1 MKKILLISPQPFFQ
15 WRGSPIRVNF
25 NIQALS
31 ELGYAVD
38 LLTLPIGERREV
50 KGVNIIRVA
59 NPFRIKQIPI
69 GPSLHKI
76 FFDILIL
83 FKGLQLIRKQN
94 YILVH
99 GVEEA
104 GIIAVFLS
112 KLAGCKAIF
121 EKHSDP
127 FSYKK
132 KFLKNILLAAY
143 AFVERITVKRVNAV
157 ICTGPGLVKQVEKM
171 GTSTR
176 AFDIFDIPSS
186 LVESSPLQVDR
197 IRKKL
202 QQQNNE
208 ILITFVG
215 SFAIYQGIDLLIK
228 TIPEVTKKCPLA
240 RFIIIGGKNDEI
252 EKRKMILQQQGALEA
267 VSFIGMVAPDILPD
281 YLSASD
287 ILLSPRISGV
297 NTPLK
302 LLDYFKAG
310 RSIVA
315 TDVESNRLILN
326 DDLAGFATPEPTAMA
341 SAIVSLVENHD
352 KRKAMGEK
360 GRKLYESTYNF
371 PNFTQKL
378 KACYDF
384 VQTETP

>member
-31 ELGYAVD
+31 ELGYSVD
-38 LLTLPIGERREV
+38 LLTLPIGERREME
-50 KGVNIIRVA
+50 GVEVIRVA
-59 NPFRIKQIPI
+59 NPFRIEQIPI
-69 GPSLHKI
+69 GPSLYKI

-94 YILVH
+94 YSIIH
-99 GVEEA
+99 GIEEA
-104 GIIAVFLS
+104 GIIAVLLS
-112 KLAGCKAIF
+112 RLAACKAIF

-132 KFLKNILLAAY
+132 NFIKNILLTVY
-143 AFVERITVKRVNAV
+143 AFVEQITVKHVDAV
-157 ICTGPGLVKQVEKM
+157 ICTGAGLVEQVEKM

-176 AFDIFDIPSS
+176 VFHIFDIPSS
-186 LVESSPLQVDR
+186 LVEPVPEQVDR
-197 IRKKL
+197 IRQEL
-202 QQQNNE
+202 QQQKDE

-215 SFAIYQGIDLLIK
+215 SFAVYQGVDLLIK
-228 TIPEVTKKCPLA
+228 TIPEVAKSCPLA

-252 EKRKMILQQQGALEA
+252 EKRKTILQQQGVLNA
-267 VSFIGMVAPDILPD
+267 VSFVGMVAPDVLPD

-302 LLDYFKAG
+302 LLDYLKAG

-315 TDVESNRLILN
+315 TDVDANRLILN
-326 DDLAGFATPEPTAMA
+326 EDLARLAAPEPATMA
-341 SAIVSLVENHD
+341 AAIISLIENPD
-352 KRKAMGEK
+352 KRKTMGQK
-360 GRKLYESTYNF
+360 GRKLYESKYNF
-371 PNFTQKL
+371 SNYTKKL
-378 KACYDF
+378 KTCYEF
-384 VQTETP
+384 VQAESS

>member
-1 MKKILLISPQPFFQ
+1 MKKILFISPQPFFQ

-31 ELGYAVD
+31 QLGYAVD
-38 LLTLPIGERREV
+38 LLTLPIGERRELQ
-50 KGVNIIRVA
+50 GVDVIRVA

-94 YILVH
+94 YIVIH

-104 GIIAVFLS
+104 GIIAVILS
-112 KLAGCKAIF
+112 QLAGCKAIF

-127 FSYKK
+127 FSYKT
-132 KFLKNILLAAY
+132 KFLKNILLTVY
-143 AFVERITVKRVNAV
+143 AFVERVTVKRVNAV

-171 GTSTR
+171 GTPTR
-176 AFDIFDIPSS
+176 AFHIFDIPSS
-186 LVESSPLQVDR
+186 LVEPVPMQVAK
-197 IRKKL
+197 IRQKL
-202 QQQNNE
+202 QQHDNE

-215 SFAIYQGIDLLIK
+215 SFAVYQGIDLLIK
-228 TIPEVTKKCPLA
+228 TIPEVTQKCPLA

-252 EKRKMILQQQGALEA
+252 EKRKLILQQQGALEA

-326 DDLAGFATPEPTAMA
+326 DDLAGFAAPEPTAMA
-341 SAIVSLVENHD
+341 AAIVSLVENND
-352 KRKAMGEK
+352 KRKAMGER

-378 KACYDF
+378 KACYEF
-384 VQTETP
+384 VQTGTP